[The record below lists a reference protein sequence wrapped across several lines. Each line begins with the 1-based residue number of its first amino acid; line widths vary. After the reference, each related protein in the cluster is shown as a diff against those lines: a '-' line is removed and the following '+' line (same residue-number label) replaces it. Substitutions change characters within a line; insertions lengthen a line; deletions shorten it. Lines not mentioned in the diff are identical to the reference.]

1 MRDNPTGSSTCA
13 KGRIYYLKI
22 YNSGTLVKNMLLC
35 KNENGVIGMYD
46 TVEKKF
52 YNNNGTGTF
61 IAGPKGSDWKY
72 FKKVS
77 IKKEGVWSQIF
88 SKF

>member
-1 MRDNPTGSSTCA
+1 
-13 KGRIYYLKI
+13 
-22 YNSGTLVKNMLLC
+22 MLPC

-61 IAGPKGSDWKY
+61 IAGSKGSDWKY

-88 SKF
+88 SKS

>member
-1 MRDNPTGSSTCA
+1 
-13 KGRIYYLKI
+13 
-22 YNSGTLVKNMLLC
+22 
-35 KNENGVIGMYD
+35 MYD

-61 IAGPKGSDWKY
+61 VAGPKGSDWKY

-88 SKF
+88 SKS

>member
-1 MRDNPTGSSTCA
+1 M
-13 KGRIYYLKI
+13 
-22 YNSGTLVKNMLLC
+22 LVRNMLPC

-52 YNNNGTGTF
+52 YNNNGTRTF

-72 FKKVS
+72 FKNAF
-77 IKKEGVWSQIF
+77 IKKNNVWS
-88 SKF
+88 